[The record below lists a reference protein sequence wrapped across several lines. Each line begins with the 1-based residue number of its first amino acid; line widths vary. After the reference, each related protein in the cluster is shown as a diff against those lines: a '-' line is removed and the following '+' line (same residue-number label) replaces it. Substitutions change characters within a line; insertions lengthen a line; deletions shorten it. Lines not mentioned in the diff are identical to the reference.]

1 MTLFS
6 LMLEILAET
15 MMLLS
20 APRLLDRVL
29 TQLCKPSLRSLT
41 SVFVILIHSPY
52 SCAVHI
58 AWVLPLGAGIA

>member
-6 LMLEILAET
+6 LILEILDST
-15 MMLLS
+15 VMLLS

-29 TQLCKPSLRSLT
+29 TRLCKLPLRSLA
-41 SVFVILIHSPY
+41 SFLVVLISPPTR
-52 SCAVHI
+52 VPFT

>member
-6 LMLEILAET
+6 LILEILAET

-29 TQLCKPSLRSLT
+29 TQLCKLPLRFLVS
-41 SVFVILIHSPY
+41 FPRRPDQPPN
-52 SCAVHI
+52 SCTVT

>member
-6 LMLEILAET
+6 LILEFLDET
-15 MMLLS
+15 VMLLS

-29 TQLCKPSLRSLT
+29 TRLCKLPSRSLA
-41 SVFVILIHSPY
+41 SFLVVLISPPCVPY
-52 SCAVHI
+52 I

>member
-6 LMLEILAET
+6 LILELLDET
-15 MMLLS
+15 VMLLS

-29 TQLCKPSLRSLT
+29 TRLCKLPLRSLVSFLVVLISPRT
-41 SVFVILIHSPY
+41 RLPFV
-52 SCAVHI
+52 